1 MSKVNRMEGNW
12 KSMHGHKGDSSWD
25 APRLVAASDES
36 NRADQGN
43 HIKANEYLDEP
54 HVLEA
59 KVDKIVEFIRKSK
72 CCCAY
77 TGAGLSR
84 AAGIGDYA
92 SKSKNSITNDVPK
105 LKSGLHAQ
113 PTYAHKVIV
122 ALEKEG
128 YLHHYVQQNHDGLP
142 QKAGFPQEKIN
153 EIHGAWYDP
162 SNPVV
167 KFSGNLRGDLFDWM
181 EQMEHRVDLCLCL
194 GTSLSGMNADRMADT
209 PAERSK
215 KSRSNV
221 LGTIIINLQQTRL
234 DSQSALRIWAKLDDT
249 FKLLAEKLNLD
260 LTPISIEPPISEYG
274 KDQYV
279 IPYNAKG
286 EYDPN
291 SRMVWDIRDHSKIII
306 SNPLS
311 SKHQRTGEIF
321 KKDNQGNYVIHLG
334 RSQYRFGRWWIKCAM
349 EGKWPYVLPF
359 VNIHPKMLSAKI
371 DCVDLVSEDN
381 DVIMKE
387 EDISPSNI
395 IIKQT
400 HKLLNNESH
409 EWSLS
414 IPSHDVSS
422 VTWILH
428 PTFSPPEISST
439 EYPFHIK
446 RIGWGTFTVRACITL
461 KTGNILKSKHSLS
474 FNQSESET
482 IVC

>member
-194 GTSLSGMNADRMADT
+194 GTSLSGMNADRMAKT
-209 PAERSK
+209 PAKRMLKGE
-215 KSRSNV
+215 NV
-221 LGTIIINLQQTRL
+221 FGTVIINLQQTSL
-234 DSQSALRIWAKLDDT
+234 DSKTSIRVWAKLDDVFRMIAERLSLDMT
-249 FKLLAEKLNLD
+249 SDYSPKLD
-260 LTPISIEPPISEYG
+260 
-274 KDQYV
+274 KDMNHKYE
-279 IPYNAKG
+279 IPYDVNGKRDTG
-286 EYDPN
+286 SKMIWN
-291 SRMVWDIRDHSKIII
+291 LNIGQDIKICAPGA
-306 SNPLS
+306 SNENCVG
-311 SKHQRTGEIF
+311 KVVRIDKE
-321 KKDNQGNYVIHLG
+321 GNYVVNIEENKDVKN
-334 RSQYRFGRWWIKCAM
+334 RRYCFGRWWILSAM
-349 EGKWPYVLPF
+349 AGTIPHLPL
-359 VNIHPKMLSAKI
+359 VNILP
-371 DCVDLVSEDN
+371 DFV
-381 DVIMKE
+381 
-387 EDISPSNI
+387 
-395 IIKQT
+395 
-400 HKLLNNESH
+400 
-409 EWSLS
+409 
-414 IPSHDVSS
+414 
-422 VTWILH
+422 
-428 PTFSPPEISST
+428 
-439 EYPFHIK
+439 Y
-446 RIGWGTFTVRACITL
+446 
-461 KTGNILKSKHSLS
+461 
-474 FNQSESET
+474 
-482 IVC
+482 